1 MSKATFVQDGDA
13 INYTPETDLAAG
25 SVVAIGDLIGITR
38 TEIKANNPGSLAVA
52 GVFDIT
58 KDPDEVITAG
68 TKVYWKS
75 DDQIIVTLA
84 TGNKLVGKTI
94 AAAPEGA
101 TTARVLLTH

>member
-1 MSKATFVQDGDA
+1 MVKATFVQDGDA

>member
-1 MSKATFVQDGDA
+1 MAKATFVQDGDA
-13 INYTPETDLAAG
+13 INYTPETDLASG

-38 TEIKANNPGSLAVA
+38 TEIKANNLGSLAVA
-52 GVFDIT
+52 GVFDIA

-94 AAAPEGA
+94 AEAPEGA